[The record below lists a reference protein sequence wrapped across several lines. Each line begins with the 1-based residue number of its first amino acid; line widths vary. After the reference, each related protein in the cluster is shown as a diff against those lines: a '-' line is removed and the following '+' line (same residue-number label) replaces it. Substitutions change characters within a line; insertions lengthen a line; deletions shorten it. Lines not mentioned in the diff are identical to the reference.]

1 MQEYSRKIVSDY
13 VCRWISPAQAK
24 GGRNMANRE
33 YKSDVFS
40 MLLEDRARALDVYN
54 AMAGTAYTDP
64 EIIEI
69 HMLESGVS
77 LTVHNDASFVVS
89 MDSVLNIYEHQSTY
103 NPNMPLRELIY
114 FVTIIKKLVENKYLL
129 SHKLVKIPTPKFA
142 VFYNGDKTRPE
153 REVLKLSDAY
163 ENQSDEPQLELMCTV
178 YNINP
183 GNNEDLKMR
192 SQTLR
197 EYMIFVGYVNENLAK
212 AEKGE
217 KDYETAIRDA
227 VNRCIAEN
235 ILKNFLLE
243 RGEDVQKSMMFD
255 LTYEKQMEN
264 AKREWY
270 NDGVEEGRAEGY
282 SSGIAEG
289 RASGIAEGTVR
300 HLVTSVVKKVQKN
313 KTLDQIAD
321 ELEESVEDIQ
331 PIYDI
336 VKKHAPEYD
345 VDAITTEVMVQE
357 NME

>member
-1 MQEYSRKIVSDY
+1 
-13 VCRWISPAQAK
+13 
-24 GGRNMANRE
+24 MANRE

-69 HMLESGVS
+69 HTLESGVS

-114 FVTIIKKLVENKYLL
+114 FVTIIKKLVENRYLL

-142 VFYNGDKTRPE
+142 VFYNGEKTRPE

-183 GNNEDLKMR
+183 GNNEDLKKR

-212 AEKGE
+212 AKKGD

-227 VNRCIAEN
+227 VNRCIVEN
-235 ILKNFLLE
+235 ILKDFLLE
-243 RGEDVQKSMMFD
+243 RREDVQKSMMFD

-270 NDGVEEGRAEGY
+270 NDGVEEGYAKG
-282 SSGIAEG
+282 A
-289 RASGIAEGTVR
+289 VH
-300 HLVTSVVKKVQKN
+300 HLAASVVKKVQKDKN
-313 KTLDQIAD
+313 LEQIAD
-321 ELEESVEDIQ
+321 ELEESIETIQ

-336 VKKHAPEYD
+336 VKKHAPKYD
-345 VDAITTEVMVQE
+345 VDAITTEVLE
-357 NME
+357 TREKEKA

>member
-1 MQEYSRKIVSDY
+1 
-13 VCRWISPAQAK
+13 
-24 GGRNMANRE
+24 MANRE

-69 HMLESGVS
+69 HTLESGVS

-114 FVTIIKKLVENKYLL
+114 FVTIIKKLVENRYLL

-142 VFYNGDKTRPE
+142 VFYNGDKNRPE

-183 GNNEDLKMR
+183 GNNEDLKKR

-197 EYMIFVGYVNENLAK
+197 EYMIFAGTWRGC
-212 AEKGE
+212 AEK
-217 KDYETAIRDA
+217 
-227 VNRCIAEN
+227 
-235 ILKNFLLE
+235 
-243 RGEDVQKSMMFD
+243 
-255 LTYEKQMEN
+255 
-264 AKREWY
+264 
-270 NDGVEEGRAEGY
+270 
-282 SSGIAEG
+282 
-289 RASGIAEGTVR
+289 
-300 HLVTSVVKKVQKN
+300 
-313 KTLDQIAD
+313 
-321 ELEESVEDIQ
+321 
-331 PIYDI
+331 
-336 VKKHAPEYD
+336 YD
-345 VDAITTEVMVQE
+345 V
-357 NME
+357 

>member
-1 MQEYSRKIVSDY
+1 
-13 VCRWISPAQAK
+13 
-24 GGRNMANRE
+24 MANRE

-64 EIIEI
+64 EIIEV
-69 HMLESGVS
+69 HTLESGVS

-114 FVTIIKKLVENKYLL
+114 FVTIIKKLVENRYLL

-142 VFYNGDKTRPE
+142 VFYNGEKTRPE

-163 ENQSDEPQLELMCTV
+163 ENQSDEPQLELICTV

-183 GNNEDLKMR
+183 GNNEDLKKR

-212 AEKGE
+212 AKKGD
-217 KDYETAIRDA
+217 KDYATAIKDA
-227 VNRCIAEN
+227 VSRCIAED
-235 ILKNFLLE
+235 ILKDFLLE
-243 RGEDVQKSMMFD
+243 RGEDVQKIMMFD

-270 NDGVEEGRAEGY
+270 NDGAKEGA
-282 SSGIAEG
+282 IHQL
-289 RASGIAEGTVR
+289 ASF
-300 HLVTSVVKKVQKN
+300 
-313 KTLDQIAD
+313 
-321 ELEESVEDIQ
+321 
-331 PIYDI
+331 I
-336 VKKHAPEYD
+336 VKKGE
-345 VDAITTEVMVQE
+345 EK
-357 NME
+357 

>member
-1 MQEYSRKIVSDY
+1 
-13 VCRWISPAQAK
+13 
-24 GGRNMANRE
+24 MANRE

-69 HMLESGVS
+69 HTLESGVS

-114 FVTIIKKLVENKYLL
+114 FVTIIKKLVENRYLL

-142 VFYNGDKTRPE
+142 VFYNGDKNRPE

-183 GNNEDLKMR
+183 GNNEDLKKR

-197 EYMIFVGYVNENLAK
+197 EYMIFVGYVNENLAT
-212 AEKGE
+212 AEKGG

-227 VNRCIAEN
+227 VNRCIAED
-235 ILKNFLLE
+235 ILKEFLLE
-243 RGEDVQKSMMFD
+243 RGEDVQKIMMFD

-264 AKREWY
+264 AKREWF
-270 NDGVEEGRAEGY
+270 NDGVEKGRA
-282 SSGIAEG
+282 SGIAEG
-289 RASGIAEGTVR
+289 RTSGIAEGTVR
-300 HLVTSVVKKVQKN
+300 HLVTSIIKKVQKN

-331 PIYDI
+331 LIYDI
-336 VKKHAPEYD
+336 VRKHAPEYD
-345 VDAITTEVMVQE
+345 VDAITTEVMESRESSV
-357 NME
+357 MATK

>member
-1 MQEYSRKIVSDY
+1 
-13 VCRWISPAQAK
+13 
-24 GGRNMANRE
+24 MANRE

-64 EIIEI
+64 EIIEV
-69 HMLESGVS
+69 HTLESGVS

-114 FVTIIKKLVENKYLL
+114 FVTIIKKLVENRYLL

-142 VFYNGDKTRPE
+142 VFYNGEKTRPE

-163 ENQSDEPQLELMCTV
+163 ENRSDEPQLELMCTV

-183 GNNEDLKMR
+183 GNNEDLKKR

-212 AEKGE
+212 ANKGE
-217 KDYETAIRDA
+217 KDYEAAIRDA
-227 VNRCIAEN
+227 VNRCIAED
-235 ILKNFLLE
+235 ILKDFLLE
-243 RGEDVQKSMMFD
+243 RGEDVQKIMMFD

-270 NDGVEEGRAEGY
+270 NDGVE
-282 SSGIAEG
+282 EG

-331 PIYDI
+331 LIYDI
-336 VKKHAPEYD
+336 VRKHAPEYD
-345 VDAITTEVMVQE
+345 VDAITTEVMESRESSV
-357 NME
+357 MATK

>member
-1 MQEYSRKIVSDY
+1 
-13 VCRWISPAQAK
+13 
-24 GGRNMANRE
+24 MANRE

-54 AMAGTAYTDP
+54 AMAGTAYTNP

-69 HMLESGVS
+69 HTLESGVS

-114 FVTIIKKLVENKYLL
+114 FVTIIKKLVENRYLL

-142 VFYNGDKTRPE
+142 VFYNGGETRPE

-183 GNNEDLKMR
+183 GNNEDLKKR

-212 AEKGE
+212 AEKGG

-227 VNRCIAEN
+227 VNRCIAED
-235 ILKNFLLE
+235 ILKEFLLE
-243 RGEDVQKSMMFD
+243 RGEDVQKIMMFD

-264 AKREWY
+264 AKQEWF
-270 NDGVEEGRAEGY
+270 NDGVEKGRA
-282 SSGIAEG
+282 SGIAEG
-289 RASGIAEGTVR
+289 RASGIAEGRAEGIAEGTVR
-300 HLVTSVVKKVQKN
+300 HLVTSVVKKVQKS

-331 PIYDI
+331 LIYDI
-336 VKKHAPEYD
+336 VRKHAPEYD
-345 VDAITTEVMVQE
+345 VDAITTEVMESRESSVMATKE
-357 NME
+357 FVK

>member
-1 MQEYSRKIVSDY
+1 
-13 VCRWISPAQAK
+13 
-24 GGRNMANRE
+24 MANRE

-69 HMLESGVS
+69 HTLESGVS

-114 FVTIIKKLVENKYLL
+114 FVTIIKKLVENRYLL

-142 VFYNGDKTRPE
+142 VFYNGDKNRPE

-163 ENQSDEPQLELMCTV
+163 ENQSDEPQLELICTV

-183 GNNEDLKMR
+183 GNNEDLKKR

-212 AEKGE
+212 AKKSG

-227 VNRCIAEN
+227 VNRCIAED
-235 ILKNFLLE
+235 ILKEFLLE
-243 RGEDVQKSMMFD
+243 RGEDVQKIMMFD
-255 LTYEKQMEN
+255 LSYEKQMEN

-270 NDGVEEGRAEGY
+270 KEGRTEGY
-282 SSGIAEG
+282 
-289 RASGIAEGTVR
+289 RR
-300 HLVTSVVKKVQKN
+300 LVTSIIKKFQKN
-313 KTLDQIAD
+313 KSLEQIAD
-321 ELEESVEDIQ
+321 ELEESIEDIQ

-336 VKKHAPEYD
+336 VNKHAPEYD
-345 VDAITTEVMVQE
+345 VDAITAEVLEVQE
-357 NME
+357 KYE

>member
-1 MQEYSRKIVSDY
+1 
-13 VCRWISPAQAK
+13 
-24 GGRNMANRE
+24 MANRE

-54 AMAGTAYTDP
+54 AMAGTAYTNP

-69 HMLESGVS
+69 HTLESGVS

-114 FVTIIKKLVENKYLL
+114 FVTIIKKLIENRYLL

-142 VFYNGDKTRPE
+142 VFYNGGETRPE

-183 GNNEDLKMR
+183 GNNEDLKKR

-212 AEKGE
+212 AEKGG

-227 VNRCIAEN
+227 VNRCIAED
-235 ILKNFLLE
+235 ILKKFLLE
-243 RGEDVQKSMMFD
+243 RGEDVQKIMMFD

-264 AKREWY
+264 AKREWH
-270 NDGVEEGRAEGY
+270 NDGVEEGVIRQLAV
-282 SSGIAEG
+282 SI
-289 RASGIAEGTVR
+289 
-300 HLVTSVVKKVQKN
+300 VKKVKKN
-313 KTLDQIAD
+313 KTLEEIAD
-321 ELEESVEDIQ
+321 ELEESIETIQ
-331 PIYDI
+331 PIYDV

-345 VDAITTEVMVQE
+345 VDAITMEVPEARE
-357 NME
+357 NEKV

>member
-1 MQEYSRKIVSDY
+1 
-13 VCRWISPAQAK
+13 
-24 GGRNMANRE
+24 MANRE

-69 HMLESGVS
+69 HTLESGVS

-114 FVTIIKKLVENKYLL
+114 FVTIIKKLVENRYLL

-163 ENQSDEPQLELMCTV
+163 ENWSDEPQLELMCTV

-183 GNNEDLKMR
+183 GNNEDLKKR
-192 SQTLR
+192 SRTLR

-212 AEKGE
+212 AKKGD

-227 VNRCIAEN
+227 VNRCIAED
-235 ILKNFLLE
+235 ILKEFLLE
-243 RGEDVQKSMMFD
+243 RGEDVQKIMMFD
-255 LTYEKQMEN
+255 LSYEKQMEN

-270 NDGVEEGRAEGY
+270 KEGRTEGY
-282 SSGIAEG
+282 
-289 RASGIAEGTVR
+289 RR
-300 HLVTSVVKKVQKN
+300 LVTSIIKKFQKN
-313 KTLDQIAD
+313 KSLEQIAD
-321 ELEESVEDIQ
+321 ELEESIEDIQ

-336 VKKHAPEYD
+336 VNKHAPEYD
-345 VDAITTEVMVQE
+345 VDAITAEVLEVQE
-357 NME
+357 KNE

>member
-1 MQEYSRKIVSDY
+1 
-13 VCRWISPAQAK
+13 
-24 GGRNMANRE
+24 MANRG

-69 HMLESGVS
+69 HTLESGVS

-103 NPNMPLRELIY
+103 NPNMPLRELVY
-114 FVTIIKKLVENKYLL
+114 FVTIIKKLVENRYLL

-183 GNNEDLKMR
+183 GNNEDLKKR
-192 SQTLR
+192 SRTLR

-212 AEKGE
+212 AKKGN

-227 VNRCIAEN
+227 VNRCIAED
-235 ILKNFLLE
+235 ILKKFLLE
-243 RGEDVQKSMMFD
+243 RGEDVQKIMMFD

-270 NDGVEEGRAEGY
+270 DDGVKEGAIHQLAV
-282 SSGIAEG
+282 SI
-289 RASGIAEGTVR
+289 
-300 HLVTSVVKKVQKN
+300 VKKVKKN
-313 KTLDQIAD
+313 KTLEEIAD
-321 ELEESVEDIQ
+321 ELEESIETIQ

-336 VKKHAPEYD
+336 VKKHVPEYD
-345 VDAITTEVMVQE
+345 VDAITTEVLETRE
-357 NME
+357 NEKA

>member
-1 MQEYSRKIVSDY
+1 
-13 VCRWISPAQAK
+13 
-24 GGRNMANRE
+24 MANRE

-54 AMAGTAYTDP
+54 AMEGTAYTDP
-64 EIIEI
+64 EIVEI
-69 HMLESGVS
+69 HTLESGIS

-142 VFYNGDKTRPE
+142 VFYNGEKNRPE

-163 ENQSDEPQLELMCTV
+163 ENQSDEPQLELICTV

-183 GNNEDLKMR
+183 GNNEDLKKR
-192 SQTLR
+192 SRTLR
-197 EYMIFVGYVNENLAK
+197 EYMIFVGYVNDNLAK
-212 AEKGE
+212 AKKGE

-227 VNRCIAEN
+227 MNRCIAED
-235 ILKNFLLE
+235 ILKDFLLE
-243 RGEDVQKSMMFD
+243 RGEDVQKIMMFD

-270 NDGVEEGRAEGY
+270 DDGVKEGRAEG
-282 SSGIAEG
+282 
-289 RASGIAEGTVR
+289 TVR
-300 HLVTSVVKKVQKN
+300 YLVTSVIKKVQKN
-313 KTLDQIAD
+313 KTPDQIAD
-321 ELEESVEDIQ
+321 ELEESIEIIQ
-331 PIYDI
+331 PMYDI
-336 VKKHAPEYD
+336 VKKYAPEYD
-345 VDAITTEVMVQE
+345 VDAITAEVLETRGNE
-357 NME
+357 NS

>member
-1 MQEYSRKIVSDY
+1 
-13 VCRWISPAQAK
+13 
-24 GGRNMANRE
+24 
-33 YKSDVFS
+33 
-40 MLLEDRARALDVYN
+40 LDVYN
-54 AMAGTAYTDP
+54 AMAGTAYTNP

-69 HMLESGVS
+69 HTLESGVS

-114 FVTIIKKLVENKYLL
+114 FVTIIKKLIENRYLL

-142 VFYNGDKTRPE
+142 VFYNGDKNRPE

-163 ENQSDEPQLELMCTV
+163 ENQSDGPQLELMCTV

-183 GNNEDLKMR
+183 GNNEDLKKR

-212 AEKGE
+212 AEKGG

-227 VNRCIAEN
+227 VNRCIAED
-235 ILKNFLLE
+235 ILKKFLLE
-243 RGEDVQKSMMFD
+243 RGEDVQKIMMFD

-264 AKREWY
+264 AKREWF

-289 RASGIAEGTVR
+289 RASGIAEGRAEGAVH
-300 HLVTSVVKKVQKN
+300 HLVASVVKKVQKN
-313 KTLDQIAD
+313 KTLEQIAD

-331 PIYDI
+331 LIYDI
-336 VKKHAPEYD
+336 VNKHAPEYD
-345 VDAITTEVMVQE
+345 VDAITAEVLEVQE
-357 NME
+357 KYE

>member
-1 MQEYSRKIVSDY
+1 
-13 VCRWISPAQAK
+13 
-24 GGRNMANRE
+24 MANRE

-69 HMLESGVS
+69 HTLESGVS

-114 FVTIIKKLVENKYLL
+114 FVTIIKKLVENRYLL

-163 ENQSDEPQLELMCTV
+163 ENWSDEPQLELMCTV

-183 GNNEDLKMR
+183 GNNEDLKKR
-192 SQTLR
+192 SRTLR

-212 AEKGE
+212 AKKGD

-227 VNRCIAEN
+227 VNRCIVEN
-235 ILKNFLLE
+235 ILKDFLLE
-243 RGEDVQKSMMFD
+243 RREDVQKSMMFD

-264 AKREWY
+264 AKQEWF
-270 NDGVEEGRAEGY
+270 NDGVEEGRAEG
-282 SSGIAEG
+282 
-289 RASGIAEGTVR
+289 TVR
-300 HLVTSVVKKVQKN
+300 YLVTSVVKKVQKN

-321 ELEESVEDIQ
+321 ELEESIEIIQ
-331 PIYDI
+331 PMYDI
-336 VKKHAPEYD
+336 VKKYAPEYD
-345 VDAITTEVMVQE
+345 VDAITAEVLE
-357 NME
+357 TRGNEKA

>member
-1 MQEYSRKIVSDY
+1 
-13 VCRWISPAQAK
+13 
-24 GGRNMANRE
+24 MANRE

-69 HMLESGVS
+69 HTLESGVS

-114 FVTIIKKLVENKYLL
+114 FVTIIKKLVENRYLL

-163 ENQSDEPQLELMCTV
+163 ENWSDEPQLELMCTV

-183 GNNEDLKMR
+183 GNNEDLKKR
-192 SQTLR
+192 SRTLR

-212 AEKGE
+212 AKKGD

-227 VNRCIAEN
+227 VNRCIVEN
-235 ILKNFLLE
+235 ILKDFLLE
-243 RGEDVQKSMMFD
+243 RREDVQKSMMFD

-264 AKREWY
+264 AKQEWF
-270 NDGVEEGRAEGY
+270 NDGVEEGRAEG
-282 SSGIAEG
+282 
-289 RASGIAEGTVR
+289 TVR
-300 HLVTSVVKKVQKN
+300 YLVTSVVKKVQKN

-321 ELEESVEDIQ
+321 ELEESIEIIQ
-331 PIYDI
+331 PMYDI
-336 VKKHAPEYD
+336 VKTYAPEYD
-345 VDAITTEVMVQE
+345 VDAITAEVLE
-357 NME
+357 TRGNEKA

>member
-1 MQEYSRKIVSDY
+1 
-13 VCRWISPAQAK
+13 
-24 GGRNMANRE
+24 MANRE

-54 AMAGTAYTDP
+54 AMAGTAYTNP

-69 HMLESGVS
+69 HTLESGVS

-114 FVTIIKKLVENKYLL
+114 FVTIIKKLIENRYLL

-142 VFYNGDKTRPE
+142 VFYNGDKNRPE

-183 GNNEDLKMR
+183 GNNEDLKKR

-212 AEKGE
+212 AEKGG

-227 VNRCIAEN
+227 VNRCIAED
-235 ILKNFLLE
+235 ILKKFLLE
-243 RGEDVQKSMMFD
+243 RGEDVQKIMMFD

-264 AKREWY
+264 AKREWF
-270 NDGVEEGRAEGY
+270 NDGVEEGRAEG
-282 SSGIAEG
+282 A
-289 RASGIAEGTVR
+289 VH
-300 HLVTSVVKKVQKN
+300 HLVASVVKKVQKN
-313 KTLDQIAD
+313 KTLEQIAD

-331 PIYDI
+331 LIYDI
-336 VKKHAPEYD
+336 VNKHAPEYD
-345 VDAITTEVMVQE
+345 VDAITAEVLEVQE
-357 NME
+357 KYE

>member
-1 MQEYSRKIVSDY
+1 
-13 VCRWISPAQAK
+13 
-24 GGRNMANRE
+24 MANRE

-40 MLLEDRARALDVYN
+40 MLLEDNARALDVYN

-69 HMLESGVS
+69 HTLESGVS

-114 FVTIIKKLVENKYLL
+114 FVTIIKKLVENRYLL

-142 VFYNGDKTRPE
+142 AFYNGDKTRPE

-163 ENQSDEPQLELMCTV
+163 ENQGDEPQLELTCTV
-178 YNINP
+178 YNVNP
-183 GNNEDLKMR
+183 GNNEDLKKR

-212 AEKGE
+212 AKKGD

-227 VNRCIAEN
+227 VSRCIVEN
-235 ILKNFLLE
+235 ILKKFLLE
-243 RGEDVQKSMMFD
+243 RREDVQKSMMFD

-270 NDGVEEGRAEGY
+270 NDGVEEGYAKG
-282 SSGIAEG
+282 A
-289 RASGIAEGTVR
+289 VH
-300 HLVTSVVKKVQKN
+300 HLAASVVKKVQKDKN
-313 KTLDQIAD
+313 LEQIAD
-321 ELEESVEDIQ
+321 ELEESVETIQ

-345 VDAITTEVMVQE
+345 VDAITTEVLE
-357 NME
+357 TREKEKA

>member
-1 MQEYSRKIVSDY
+1 
-13 VCRWISPAQAK
+13 
-24 GGRNMANRE
+24 
-33 YKSDVFS
+33 

-69 HMLESGVS
+69 HTLESGVS

-183 GNNEDLKMR
+183 GNNEDLKKR

-212 AEKGE
+212 AKKGE

-227 VNRCIAEN
+227 VNRCIAED
-235 ILKNFLLE
+235 ILKEFLLE
-243 RGEDVQKSMMFD
+243 RREDVQKSMMFD

-264 AKREWY
+264 AKREWH
-270 NDGVEEGRAEGY
+270 NDGVEEGVIRQLAV
-282 SSGIAEG
+282 SI
-289 RASGIAEGTVR
+289 
-300 HLVTSVVKKVQKN
+300 VKKVKKN
-313 KTLDQIAD
+313 KTLEEIAD
-321 ELEESVEDIQ
+321 ELEESIETIQ
-331 PIYDI
+331 PIYDV

-345 VDAITTEVMVQE
+345 VDVITAEVLEVR
-357 NME
+357 NK

>member
-1 MQEYSRKIVSDY
+1 
-13 VCRWISPAQAK
+13 
-24 GGRNMANRE
+24 MANRE

-54 AMAGTAYTDP
+54 AMAGTAYTNP

-69 HMLESGVS
+69 HTLESGVS

-114 FVTIIKKLVENKYLL
+114 FVTIIKKLIENRYLL

-142 VFYNGDKTRPE
+142 VFYNGDKNRPE

-163 ENQSDEPQLELMCTV
+163 ENQSDGPQLELMCTV

-183 GNNEDLKMR
+183 GNNEDLKKR

-212 AEKGE
+212 AEKGG

-227 VNRCIAEN
+227 VNRCIAE
-235 ILKNFLLE
+235 E
-243 RGEDVQKSMMFD
+243 
-255 LTYEKQMEN
+255 
-264 AKREWY
+264 
-270 NDGVEEGRAEGY
+270 
-282 SSGIAEG
+282 
-289 RASGIAEGTVR
+289 
-300 HLVTSVVKKVQKN
+300 
-313 KTLDQIAD
+313 
-321 ELEESVEDIQ
+321 
-331 PIYDI
+331 
-336 VKKHAPEYD
+336 
-345 VDAITTEVMVQE
+345 
-357 NME
+357 

>member
-1 MQEYSRKIVSDY
+1 
-13 VCRWISPAQAK
+13 
-24 GGRNMANRE
+24 MANRE

-69 HMLESGVS
+69 HTLESGVS

-142 VFYNGDKTRPE
+142 VFYNGGETRPE
-153 REVLKLSDAY
+153 REVLRLSDAY

-183 GNNEDLKMR
+183 GNNEDLKKR

-212 AEKGE
+212 AEKGG

-227 VNRCIAEN
+227 VNRCIAED
-235 ILKNFLLE
+235 ILKEFLLE
-243 RGEDVQKSMMFD
+243 RGEDVQKIMMFD

-264 AKREWY
+264 AKQEWF
-270 NDGVEEGRAEGY
+270 NDGVEEGHA
-282 SSGIAEG
+282 SGIAEG
-289 RASGIAEGTVR
+289 RAEGYR
-300 HLVTSVVKKVQKN
+300 RLVNSIIKKLQKN
-313 KTLDQIAD
+313 KSLEQIAD

-331 PIYDI
+331 QIYDI
-336 VKKHAPEYD
+336 VRNHAPEYD
-345 VDAITTEVMVQE
+345 VDAITVEVMESRE
-357 NME
+357 NGVMATK

>member
-1 MQEYSRKIVSDY
+1 
-13 VCRWISPAQAK
+13 
-24 GGRNMANRE
+24 MANRE

-69 HMLESGVS
+69 HTLESGVS

-142 VFYNGDKTRPE
+142 VFYNGGETRSE
-153 REVLKLSDAY
+153 REVLRLSDAY

-183 GNNEDLKMR
+183 GNNEDLKKR

-212 AEKGE
+212 AKKGD

-227 VNRCIAEN
+227 VNRCIAED
-235 ILKNFLLE
+235 ILKKFLLE
-243 RGEDVQKSMMFD
+243 RGEDVQKIMMFD

-264 AKREWY
+264 AKREWF
-270 NDGVEEGRAEGY
+270 NDGVEK
-282 SSGIAEG
+282 G
-289 RASGIAEGTVR
+289 RASGIAEGRTSGIAEGAVR
-300 HLVTSVVKKVQKN
+300 HLVTSVIKKVQKN

-331 PIYDI
+331 LIYDI
-336 VKKHAPEYD
+336 VRKHAPEYD
-345 VDAITTEVMVQE
+345 VDAITTEVMESRESSV
-357 NME
+357 MATK

>member
-1 MQEYSRKIVSDY
+1 
-13 VCRWISPAQAK
+13 
-24 GGRNMANRE
+24 MANRE

-54 AMAGTAYTDP
+54 AMVGTAYTDP

-69 HMLESGVS
+69 HTLESGVS

-114 FVTIIKKLVENKYLL
+114 FVTIIKKLVENRYLL

-142 VFYNGDKTRPE
+142 VFYNGDKNRPE

-183 GNNEDLKMR
+183 GNNEELKKR

-212 AEKGE
+212 AKKGE

-227 VNRCIAEN
+227 VNRCIAED
-235 ILKNFLLE
+235 ILKDFLLE
-243 RGEDVQKSMMFD
+243 RGEDVQKIMMFD

-270 NDGVEEGRAEGY
+270 NDGVEEGY
-282 SSGIAEG
+282 SSGIAKGDAG
-289 RASGIAEGTVR
+289 R
-300 HLVTSVVKKVQKN
+300 LVTSIIKKLQKN
-313 KTLDQIAD
+313 KSLEQIAD

-336 VKKHAPEYD
+336 VKKHVPEYD
-345 VDAITTEVMVQE
+345 VDAITTEVLETRE
-357 NME
+357 NEKA

>member
-1 MQEYSRKIVSDY
+1 
-13 VCRWISPAQAK
+13 
-24 GGRNMANRE
+24 
-33 YKSDVFS
+33 

-69 HMLESGVS
+69 HTLESGVS

-129 SHKLVKIPTPKFA
+129 SHKLVKISTPKFA
-142 VFYNGDKTRPE
+142 VFYNGGETRPE

-183 GNNEDLKMR
+183 GNNEDLKKR

-212 AEKGE
+212 AKKGE

-227 VNRCIAEN
+227 VNRCIAED
-235 ILKNFLLE
+235 ILKEFLLE
-243 RGEDVQKSMMFD
+243 RGEDVQKIMMFD

-264 AKREWY
+264 AKREWH
-270 NDGVEEGRAEGY
+270 NDGVEEGVIRQLAV
-282 SSGIAEG
+282 SI
-289 RASGIAEGTVR
+289 
-300 HLVTSVVKKVQKN
+300 VKKVKKN
-313 KTLDQIAD
+313 KTLEEIAD
-321 ELEESVEDIQ
+321 ELEESIETIQ
-331 PIYDI
+331 PIYDV

-345 VDAITTEVMVQE
+345 VDAITAEVLEVR
-357 NME
+357 NK

>member
-1 MQEYSRKIVSDY
+1 
-13 VCRWISPAQAK
+13 
-24 GGRNMANRE
+24 MANRE

-69 HMLESGVS
+69 HTLESGVS
-77 LTVHNDASFVVS
+77 LTVPNDASFVVS

-114 FVTIIKKLVENKYLL
+114 FVTIIKKLIENRYLL

-142 VFYNGDKTRPE
+142 VFYNGGETRPE

-183 GNNEDLKMR
+183 GNNEDLKKR

-212 AEKGE
+212 AKKGE
-217 KDYETAIRDA
+217 KDYEVAIRDA
-227 VNRCIAEN
+227 VNRCIAE
-235 ILKNFLLE
+235 E
-243 RGEDVQKSMMFD
+243 
-255 LTYEKQMEN
+255 
-264 AKREWY
+264 
-270 NDGVEEGRAEGY
+270 
-282 SSGIAEG
+282 
-289 RASGIAEGTVR
+289 
-300 HLVTSVVKKVQKN
+300 
-313 KTLDQIAD
+313 
-321 ELEESVEDIQ
+321 
-331 PIYDI
+331 
-336 VKKHAPEYD
+336 
-345 VDAITTEVMVQE
+345 
-357 NME
+357 

>member
-1 MQEYSRKIVSDY
+1 
-13 VCRWISPAQAK
+13 
-24 GGRNMANRE
+24 MANRE

-69 HMLESGVS
+69 HTLESGVS

-114 FVTIIKKLVENKYLL
+114 FVTIIKKLVENRYLL

-142 VFYNGDKTRPE
+142 VFYNGDKNRPE

-183 GNNEDLKMR
+183 GNNEELKKR

-212 AEKGE
+212 AKKSG

-227 VNRCIAEN
+227 VNRCIAED
-235 ILKNFLLE
+235 ILKEFLLE
-243 RGEDVQKSMMFD
+243 RGEDVQKIMMFD
-255 LTYEKQMEN
+255 LSYEKQMEN

-270 NDGVEEGRAEGY
+270 KEGRTEGY
-282 SSGIAEG
+282 
-289 RASGIAEGTVR
+289 RR
-300 HLVTSVVKKVQKN
+300 LVTSIIKKFQKN
-313 KTLDQIAD
+313 KSLEQIAD
-321 ELEESVEDIQ
+321 ELEESIEDIQ

-336 VKKHAPEYD
+336 VNKHAPEYD
-345 VDAITTEVMVQE
+345 VDAITAEVLEVQE
-357 NME
+357 KNE

>member
-1 MQEYSRKIVSDY
+1 
-13 VCRWISPAQAK
+13 
-24 GGRNMANRE
+24 MANRE

-69 HMLESGVS
+69 HTLESGVS

-114 FVTIIKKLVENKYLL
+114 FVTIIKKLVENRYLL

-142 VFYNGDKTRPE
+142 VFYNGDKNRPE

-163 ENQSDEPQLELMCTV
+163 ENQSDEPQLELICTV

-183 GNNEDLKMR
+183 GNNEDLKKR

-212 AEKGE
+212 AKKSG

-227 VNRCIAEN
+227 VNRCIAED
-235 ILKNFLLE
+235 ILKEFLLE
-243 RGEDVQKSMMFD
+243 RGEDVQKIMMFD

-289 RASGIAEGTVR
+289 AVH
-300 HLVTSVVKKVQKN
+300 HLVASVVKKVQKN

-336 VKKHAPEYD
+336 VKKHEPEYD
-345 VDAITTEVMVQE
+345 VDAITTEVLEARE
-357 NME
+357 NEKA

>member
-1 MQEYSRKIVSDY
+1 
-13 VCRWISPAQAK
+13 
-24 GGRNMANRE
+24 MANRE

-54 AMAGTAYTDP
+54 AMAGTAYTNP

-69 HMLESGVS
+69 HTLESGVS

-114 FVTIIKKLVENKYLL
+114 FVTIIKKLIENRYLL

-142 VFYNGDKTRPE
+142 VFYNGDKNRPE

-163 ENQSDEPQLELMCTV
+163 ENQSDGPQLELMCTV

-183 GNNEDLKMR
+183 GNNEDLKKR

-212 AEKGE
+212 AEKGG

-227 VNRCIAEN
+227 VNRCIAED
-235 ILKNFLLE
+235 ILKKFLLE
-243 RGEDVQKSMMFD
+243 RGEDVQKIMMFD

-264 AKREWY
+264 AKQEWFK
-270 NDGVEEGRAEGY
+270 EGRAEGY
-282 SSGIAEG
+282 RRLVSSI
-289 RASGIAEGTVR
+289 I
-300 HLVTSVVKKVQKN
+300 KKLQKN
-313 KTLDQIAD
+313 KSLEQIAD
-321 ELEESVEDIQ
+321 ELEESIEDIQ

-345 VDAITTEVMVQE
+345 VDAITAEVLEVQE
-357 NME
+357 KYE

>member
-1 MQEYSRKIVSDY
+1 
-13 VCRWISPAQAK
+13 
-24 GGRNMANRE
+24 
-33 YKSDVFS
+33 

-54 AMAGTAYTDP
+54 AMAGTAYTNP

-69 HMLESGVS
+69 HTLESGVS

-114 FVTIIKKLVENKYLL
+114 FVTIIKKLIENRYLL

-142 VFYNGDKTRPE
+142 VLYNGDKNRPE

-183 GNNEDLKMR
+183 GNNEDLKKR

-212 AEKGE
+212 AEKGG

-227 VNRCIAEN
+227 VNRCIAED
-235 ILKNFLLE
+235 ILKKFLLE
-243 RGEDVQKSMMFD
+243 RGEDVQKIMMFD

-264 AKREWY
+264 AKRELQK
-270 NDGVEEGRAEGY
+270 DVQ
-282 SSGIAEG
+282 
-289 RASGIAEGTVR
+289 
-300 HLVTSVVKKVQKN
+300 KVQF
-313 KTLDQIAD
+313 I
-321 ELEESVEDIQ
+321 I
-331 PIYDI
+331 
-336 VKKHAPEYD
+336 
-345 VDAITTEVMVQE
+345 
-357 NME
+357 

>member
-1 MQEYSRKIVSDY
+1 
-13 VCRWISPAQAK
+13 
-24 GGRNMANRE
+24 
-33 YKSDVFS
+33 

-69 HMLESGVS
+69 HTLESGVS

-163 ENQSDEPQLELMCTV
+163 ENQSDEPQLERMCTV

-183 GNNEDLKMR
+183 GNNEDLKKR

-212 AEKGE
+212 AKKGE

-227 VNRCIAEN
+227 VNRCIAED
-235 ILKNFLLE
+235 ILKEFLLE
-243 RGEDVQKSMMFD
+243 RREDVQKSMMFD

-264 AKREWY
+264 AKREWH
-270 NDGVEEGRAEGY
+270 NDGVEEGVIRQLAV
-282 SSGIAEG
+282 SI
-289 RASGIAEGTVR
+289 
-300 HLVTSVVKKVQKN
+300 VKKVKKN
-313 KTLDQIAD
+313 KTLEEIAD
-321 ELEESVEDIQ
+321 ELEESIETIQ
-331 PIYDI
+331 PIYDV

-345 VDAITTEVMVQE
+345 VDVITAEVLEVR
-357 NME
+357 NK

>member
-1 MQEYSRKIVSDY
+1 
-13 VCRWISPAQAK
+13 
-24 GGRNMANRE
+24 MANRE

-69 HMLESGVS
+69 HTLESGVS

-114 FVTIIKKLVENKYLL
+114 FVTIIKKLVENRYLL

-142 VFYNGDKTRPE
+142 VFYNGDKNRPE
-153 REVLKLSDAY
+153 REALKLSDAY
-163 ENQSDEPQLELMCTV
+163 ENQSDEPQLELICTV

-183 GNNEDLKMR
+183 GNNEDLKKR

-212 AEKGE
+212 AKKSG

-227 VNRCIAEN
+227 VNRCIAED
-235 ILKNFLLE
+235 ILKEFLLE
-243 RGEDVQKSMMFD
+243 RGEDVQKIMMFD
-255 LTYEKQMEN
+255 LSYEKQMEN

-270 NDGVEEGRAEGY
+270 KEGRTEGY
-282 SSGIAEG
+282 
-289 RASGIAEGTVR
+289 RR
-300 HLVTSVVKKVQKN
+300 LVTSIIKKFQKN
-313 KTLDQIAD
+313 KSLEQIAD
-321 ELEESVEDIQ
+321 ELEESIEDIQ

-336 VKKHAPEYD
+336 VNKHAPEYD
-345 VDAITTEVMVQE
+345 VDAITAEVLEVQE
-357 NME
+357 KNE

>member
-1 MQEYSRKIVSDY
+1 
-13 VCRWISPAQAK
+13 
-24 GGRNMANRE
+24 
-33 YKSDVFS
+33 

-69 HMLESGVS
+69 HTLESGVS

-114 FVTIIKKLVENKYLL
+114 FVTIIKKLVENKYLR

-183 GNNEDLKMR
+183 GNNEDLKKR

-212 AEKGE
+212 AKKGE

-227 VNRCIAEN
+227 VNRCIAED
-235 ILKNFLLE
+235 ILKEFLLE
-243 RGEDVQKSMMFD
+243 RREDVQKSMMFD

-264 AKREWY
+264 AKREWH
-270 NDGVEEGRAEGY
+270 NDGVEEGVIRQLAV
-282 SSGIAEG
+282 SI
-289 RASGIAEGTVR
+289 
-300 HLVTSVVKKVQKN
+300 VKKVKKN
-313 KTLDQIAD
+313 KTLEEIAD
-321 ELEESVEDIQ
+321 ELEESIETIQ
-331 PIYDI
+331 PIYDV

-345 VDAITTEVMVQE
+345 VDVITAEVLEVR
-357 NME
+357 NK